1 MSKMFFNNTET
12 TYSYN
17 GTEFYTLEETIMYAL
32 DIVQKRHKI
41 YMCSVCGAT
50 KVMPIT
56 HEGIIECENCKKYG
70 D

>member
-32 DIVQKRHKI
+32 DIVQKDIKFK
-41 YMCSVCGAT
+41 CVLFVELQ
-50 KVMPIT
+50 K
-56 HEGIIECENCKKYG
+56 
-70 D
+70 

>member
-1 MSKMFFNNTET
+1 
-12 TYSYN
+12 
-17 GTEFYTLEETIMYAL
+17 MYAL

-56 HEGIIECENCKKYG
+56 HESIIEYENCKKYG